1 MAIAAG
7 KRVTATQ
14 QLEFLRRT
22 TRILDE
28 GRFTSTYKFAMLMA
42 LTNIAV
48 ERGSDSNDELEVDLD
63 DLSREFV
70 KLYWGM
76 SRPYP
81 ALGKKMLMQNRQ
93 ATKPAKVVTLLS
105 AHAAASYGRHR
116 RERRHAP
123 SASKVIAGTRQTILR
138 DVYWALQ
145 TVGPCANGCSNADD
159 RFLYDHPSTKVGCG
173 EIRTLTLKPGIAA
186 CLRALRGVVAAMV
199 QARWA
204 RWIRENNPRLGPDTE
219 LEAFMFGNDRIP
231 IREYAPWLYE
241 LQNGRCF
248 YTQAK
253 LRSPDAGHVDHFLP
267 RARYA
272 LDEPINLVLASKR
285 ANSDKRD
292 HVAGAD
298 FLRDWARRN
307 RSHAMPKPISGAGG
321 PGAVTM
327 DWKTARGIAEW
338 MYEAAER
345 DNVPAWHGIGR
356 IGRLGDRW
364 RVSLAAG

>member
-1 MAIAAG
+1 MAIASG
-7 KRVTATQ
+7 NRVTATQ

-22 TRILDE
+22 SRILDE

-48 ERGSDSNDELEVDLD
+48 ECGSDSNDELEVDLN

-81 ALGKKMLMQNRQ
+81 ALGKELLLQNRQ
-93 ATKPAKVVTLLS
+93 ATKPAKVVSLLA
-105 AHAAASYGRHR
+105 AHAAASYERHR

-123 SASKVIAGTRQTILR
+123 SAARVIAGTRQTILR

-145 TVGPCANGCSNADD
+145 TVGPSANGCSEAGD
-159 RFLYDHPSTKVGCG
+159 RFLYDHPNTKAGCTG
-173 EIRTLTLKPGIAA
+173 IRTLTLKPGVAA
-186 CLRALRGVVAAMV
+186 CLRSLRGVIVAMV

-204 RWIRENNPRLGPDTE
+204 RWIRENNPRLGPDTG
-219 LEAFMFGNDRIP
+219 LEGFMFGNDRVP

-241 LQNGRCF
+241 LQGGRCF
-248 YTQAK
+248 YTQSK
-253 LRSPDAGHVDHFLP
+253 LKSPDKGHVDHFLP
-267 RARYA
+267 RARYV

-285 ANSDKRD
+285 ANTDKRD
-292 HVAGAD
+292 HVAGAE
-298 FLRDWARRN
+298 FLRNWSERN
-307 RSHAMPKPISGAGG
+307 RSHAMPNVTVGNGG
-321 PGAVTM
+321 PGATTM
-327 DWKTARGIAEW
+327 NWETARGVAVW

-364 RVSLAAG
+364 RASLAVG